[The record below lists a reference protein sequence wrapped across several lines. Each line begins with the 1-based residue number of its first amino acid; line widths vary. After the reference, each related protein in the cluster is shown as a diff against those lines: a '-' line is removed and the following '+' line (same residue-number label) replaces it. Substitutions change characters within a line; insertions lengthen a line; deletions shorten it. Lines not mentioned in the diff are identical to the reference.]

1 MFIIRRD
8 RSPTNDGN
16 DWNQTKVPRSNQ
28 GFGKNWKKMQ
38 MSVTQVT
45 CFFVFWAPYVIQQCW
60 SVKRLYSFC
69 NQKLLFSGIFDKSIP
84 ASIPRWV
91 SDCMLLTAVF
101 NSCINPIIYGWYYYK
116 DKGGGTNTR
125 LGVTKYK

>member
-1 MFIIRRD
+1 M
-8 RSPTNDGN
+8 
-16 DWNQTKVPRSNQ
+16 
-28 GFGKNWKKMQ
+28 
-38 MSVTQVT
+38 
-45 CFFVFWAPYVIQQCW
+45 
-60 SVKRLYSFC
+60 
-69 NQKLLFSGIFDKSIP
+69 LLFSGILDKSIP

-125 LGVTKYK
+125 LGVTKYNLFSRNNVTLTMNNILNHPKE